1 MIPACTLPAPSTPG
15 RRGLGAE
22 YVTQTQTPAPCS
34 SVRTS
39 PDCALLTL
47 VISSPPWCGWWLF
60 LPPDTCAW
68 AIMEPSSP
76 WCLMAAPSPMV
87 GLWAE
92 VLAGDGAESLRVRYE
107 VILGRQ
113 DSLAVGSVPVPPSP
127 TSSQASVTFSE
138 NCSGY
143 KVSSVVNALIGF
155 NSNLLSMV
163 T

>member
-1 MIPACTLPAPSTPG
+1 M
-15 RRGLGAE
+15 
-22 YVTQTQTPAPCS
+22 
-34 SVRTS
+34 
-39 PDCALLTL
+39 PDG
-47 VISSPPWCGWWLF
+47 SPP
-60 LPPDTCAW
+60 PV
-68 AIMEPSSP
+68 
-76 WCLMAAPSPMV
+76 V

-92 VLAGDGAESLRVRYE
+92 VLAGDGAESLRVRRE

-127 TSSQASVTFSE
+127 ASSQASVTFSE

-155 NSNLLSMV
+155 NSSLLSMV